1 MQMVVL
7 SAVVIIAGSRMAI
20 HLSTLKPTR
29 SAMLGANAAIE
40 V

>member
-7 SAVVIIAGSRMAI
+7 LGLVIIAACRMAI